1 MIISVS
7 RRTDIPAYYAAWFFN
22 RIREGFVSV
31 RNPFYSHQVSKV
43 FISHDQVDAFVFW
56 SKNPKPML
64 NHLQHI
70 KAYPYYF
77 QFTLNAYAQDIE
89 PRLPEKSELLDTFRS
104 LAEKIGPHRVIWRYD
119 PILLNDTYPMAYHIE
134 QFGTIA
140 RTLQGYTQKVRF
152 SFIDLYK
159 KNAGK
164 DINSRVKK
172 EEKVLMAQ
180 YIAQIAH
187 EQGLCIETCGETM
200 DLSQYGISHGR
211 CIDDTLISQ
220 LSGYPLDITK
230 DKNQRFACGCV
241 ESLDIGVYNTCLNGC
256 VYCYANRRPAS
267 VENHAKQ
274 HNPLSPLMIGDYAQ
288 GDCIQER
295 ALKRHKRLQNE
306 LF

>member
-1 MIISVS
+1 MIISAS

-43 FISHDQVDAFVFW
+43 FLSPERVDAFVFW
-56 SKNPKPML
+56 TKNPKPML
-64 NHLQHI
+64 NHLHLI

-89 PRLPEKSELLDTFRS
+89 TRLPEKSELVDTFIS

-119 PILLNDTYPMAYHIE
+119 PILLNDTYPIAYHIE
-134 QFGTIA
+134 QFGIIA
-140 RTLQGYTQKVRF
+140 RKLQGYTKKVSF
-152 SFIDLYK
+152 SFMDFYK

-164 DINSRVKK
+164 DINIAIKQ
-172 EEKVLMAQ
+172 EEKVLIAT
-180 YIAQIAH
+180 YIAKIAQ
-187 EQGLCIETCGETM
+187 EQGLLIETCAETM
-200 DLSQYGISHGR
+200 DLSPYGISHGR

-220 LSGYPLDITK
+220 LSGYSVDGTK
-230 DKNQRFACGCV
+230 DKNQRLACRCV

-256 VYCYANRRPAS
+256 VYCYANHHPANG
-267 VENHAKQ
+267 EKHAQ
-274 HNPLSPLMIGDYAQ
+274 PHNPLSPLMIGEYTHHDRVK
-288 GDCIQER
+288 ER
-295 ALKRHKRLQNE
+295 SLKSHKRLQNE

>member
-43 FISHDQVDAFVFW
+43 FISPDRVDAFVFW

-64 NHLQHI
+64 NHLQLI

-77 QFTLNAYAQDIE
+77 QFTLNAYAQDME
-89 PRLPEKSELLDTFRS
+89 TRLPEKSELLDTFRA

-119 PILLNDTYPMAYHIE
+119 PILFNDTYPMAYHIE

-140 RTLQGYTQKVRF
+140 RTLQGYTKKVSF
-152 SFIDLYK
+152 SFMDFYK

-164 DINSRVKK
+164 DIHSNVKK

-180 YIAQIAH
+180 CIAQIAQ
-187 EQGLCIETCGETM
+187 EQGLFIETCAETM
-200 DLSQYGISHGR
+200 DLSLYGISHGH
-211 CIDDTLISQ
+211 CIDDKLISQ
-220 LSGYPLDITK
+220 LSGYPLDVTK
-230 DKNQRFACGCV
+230 DKNQRLACGCV
-241 ESLDIGVYNTCLNGC
+241 ESLDIGVYNTCLNEC
-256 VYCYANRRPAS
+256 VYCYANHHPAR
-267 VENHAKQ
+267 VAKQ
-274 HNPLSPLMIGDYAQ
+274 HNPLSPLMIGEYAQ
-288 GDCIQER
+288 DDCIQER
-295 ALKRHKRLQNE
+295 VLKRHKRLQNE